1 MLKILFSSSLVISLL
16 GAVSIDELVND
27 SFEKNYDIKSLE
39 KSIEIANHQ
48 IAIAKNWENPM
59 IAFKTNEIM
68 FDKPLSNQKEYGVEL
83 SQAIPIGRKLDIEE
97 NIAKN
102 DRNIQIYSLEDKKLE
117 LESKIYEY
125 SYNILIF
132 EKRYELLNTY
142 QKNLKKLENLNALLQ
157 KYEKATL
164 NEVIDSQISSLDL
177 KLEQEN
183 LKNSIDNLYLNLEQ
197 ITYKKVDSITQNLDI
212 KRVDKE
218 KATSNLSSHPQV
230 KTLEENSTKY
240 SQMASLEDAKKFSSM
255 TLSLEYMQNKEQ
267 DYGNVTVA
275 IPLPIYKT
283 ENVNRIK
290 AKLNANETN
299 DKLDSLLHN
308 LSLETQIYVNNL
320 NQNVRNYEVIQ
331 KEIIPLKQKIQ
342 KNIENYNSYEKSN
355 PQDSIKNL
363 NELIT
368 YELKALDEVQKYY
381 ENYSKLSNE
390 VLNWAVKF

>member
-142 QKNLKKLENLNALLQ
+142 QKNLKKLENLNTLLQ

-212 KRVDKE
+212 KRIDKE

-240 SQMASLEDAKKFSSM
+240 SQMASLEDAKKFSSV

-342 KNIENYNSYEKSN
+342 KNIENYNSFEKSN

-381 ENYSKLSNE
+381 ENYSKLIYYSN
-390 VLNWAVKF
+390 KGIK

>member
-1 MLKILFSSSLVISLL
+1 MLKILFSLSLVISLL

-83 SQAIPIGRKLDIEE
+83 SQAIPIGKKLDIEE

-142 QKNLKKLENLNALLQ
+142 QKNLKKLENLNTLLQ
-157 KYEKATL
+157 KYEKVTL

-212 KRVDKE
+212 KRIDKE

-240 SQMASLEDAKKFSSM
+240 SQMASLEDAKKFSSV
-255 TLSLEYMQNKEQ
+255 TVSLEYMQNKEQ
-267 DYGNVTVA
+267 DYANVTVA
-275 IPLPIYKT
+275 VPLPIYKT

-290 AKLNANETN
+290 AKLNVNETN

-342 KNIENYNSYEKSN
+342 KNIENYNSFEKSN

-381 ENYSKLSNE
+381 ENYSKLIYYSN
-390 VLNWAVKF
+390 KGIK

>member
-142 QKNLKKLENLNALLQ
+142 QKNLKKLENLNTLLQ

-164 NEVIDSQISSLDL
+164 NEVIDTQISSLDL

-218 KATSNLSSHPQV
+218 KATSNLSLHPQV

-240 SQMASLEDAKKFSSM
+240 SQMASLEDAKKFSSV

-342 KNIENYNSYEKSN
+342 KNIENYNSFEKSN

-381 ENYSKLSNE
+381 ENYSKLLYYSN
-390 VLNWAVKF
+390 KGIK

>member
-142 QKNLKKLENLNALLQ
+142 QKNLKKLENLNTLLQ

-164 NEVIDSQISSLDL
+164 NEVIDTQISSLDL

-240 SQMASLEDAKKFSSM
+240 SQMASLEDAKKFSSV

-381 ENYSKLSNE
+381 ENYSKLLYYSN
-390 VLNWAVKF
+390 KGIK

>member
-164 NEVIDSQISSLDL
+164 NEVIDTQISSLDL

-240 SQMASLEDAKKFSSM
+240 SQMASLEDAKKFSSV

-381 ENYSKLSNE
+381 ENYSKLIYYSN
-390 VLNWAVKF
+390 KGIK

>member
-125 SYNILIF
+125 SFNILIF

-142 QKNLKKLENLNALLQ
+142 QKNLKKLENLNTLLQ

-164 NEVIDSQISSLDL
+164 NEVIDTQISSLDL

-240 SQMASLEDAKKFSSM
+240 SQMASLEDAKKFSSV

-342 KNIENYNSYEKSN
+342 KNIENYNSFEKSN

-381 ENYSKLSNE
+381 ENYSKLLYYSN
-390 VLNWAVKF
+390 KGIK

>member
-142 QKNLKKLENLNALLQ
+142 QKNLKKLENLNTLLQ

-164 NEVIDSQISSLDL
+164 NEVIDTQISSLDL

-240 SQMASLEDAKKFSSM
+240 SQMASLEDAKKFSSV

-267 DYGNVTVA
+267 DYANVTVA

-342 KNIENYNSYEKSN
+342 KNIENYNSFEKSN

-381 ENYSKLSNE
+381 ENYSKLIYYSN
-390 VLNWAVKF
+390 KGIK

>member
-142 QKNLKKLENLNALLQ
+142 QKNLKKLENLNTLLQ

-212 KRVDKE
+212 KRIDKE

-240 SQMASLEDAKKFSSM
+240 SQMASLEDAKKFSSV
-255 TLSLEYMQNKEQ
+255 TVSLEYMQNKEQ
-267 DYGNVTVA
+267 DYANVTVA
-275 IPLPIYKT
+275 VPLPIYKT

-299 DKLDSLLHN
+299 DKLDSLLHS

-342 KNIENYNSYEKSN
+342 KNIENYNSFEKSN

-381 ENYSKLSNE
+381 ENYSKLIYYSN
-390 VLNWAVKF
+390 KGIK

>member
-142 QKNLKKLENLNALLQ
+142 QKNLKKLENLNTLLQ
-157 KYEKATL
+157 KYEKTTL
-164 NEVIDSQISSLDL
+164 NEVIDTQISSLDL

-212 KRVDKE
+212 KRIDKE

-240 SQMASLEDAKKFSSM
+240 SQMASLEDAKKFSSV

-381 ENYSKLSNE
+381 ENYSKLLYYSN
-390 VLNWAVKF
+390 KGIK

>member
-83 SQAIPIGRKLDIEE
+83 SQAIPIGRRLDIEE

-142 QKNLKKLENLNALLQ
+142 QKNLKKLENLNTLLQ

-164 NEVIDSQISSLDL
+164 NEVIDTQISSLDL

-218 KATSNLSSHPQV
+218 KATSNLSLHPQV

-240 SQMASLEDAKKFSSM
+240 SQMASLEDAKKFSSV

-342 KNIENYNSYEKSN
+342 KNIENYNSFEKSN

-381 ENYSKLSNE
+381 ENYSKLLYYSN
-390 VLNWAVKF
+390 KGIK

>member
-142 QKNLKKLENLNALLQ
+142 QKNLKKLENLNTLLQ

-164 NEVIDSQISSLDL
+164 NEVIDAQISSLDL

-240 SQMASLEDAKKFSSM
+240 SQMASLEDAKKFSSV

-381 ENYSKLSNE
+381 ENYSKLLYYSN
-390 VLNWAVKF
+390 KGIK

>member
-142 QKNLKKLENLNALLQ
+142 QKNLKKLENLNTLLQ

-164 NEVIDSQISSLDL
+164 NEVIDTQISSLDL

-240 SQMASLEDAKKFSSM
+240 SQMASLEDAKKFSSV

-267 DYGNVTVA
+267 DYANVTVA
-275 IPLPIYKT
+275 VPLPIYKT

-342 KNIENYNSYEKSN
+342 KNIENYNSFEKSN

-381 ENYSKLSNE
+381 ENYSKLLYYSN
-390 VLNWAVKF
+390 KGIK

>member
-142 QKNLKKLENLNALLQ
+142 QKNLKKLENLNTLLQ

-164 NEVIDSQISSLDL
+164 NEVIDAQISSLDL

-240 SQMASLEDAKKFSSM
+240 SQMASLEDAKKFSSV
-255 TLSLEYMQNKEQ
+255 TVSLEYMQNKEQ

-342 KNIENYNSYEKSN
+342 KNIENYNSFEKSN

-381 ENYSKLSNE
+381 ENYSKLLYYSN
-390 VLNWAVKF
+390 KGIK

>member
-59 IAFKTNEIM
+59 IAFKANEIM

-83 SQAIPIGRKLDIEE
+83 SQAIPIGKKLDIEE

-142 QKNLKKLENLNALLQ
+142 QKNLKKLENLNTLLQ

-164 NEVIDSQISSLDL
+164 NEVIDTQISSLDL

-240 SQMASLEDAKKFSSM
+240 SQMASLEDAKKFSSV

-342 KNIENYNSYEKSN
+342 KNIENYNSFEKSN

-381 ENYSKLSNE
+381 ENYSKLLYYSN
-390 VLNWAVKF
+390 KGIK

>member
-142 QKNLKKLENLNALLQ
+142 QKNLKKLENLNTLLQ

-164 NEVIDSQISSLDL
+164 NEVIDTQISSLDL

-212 KRVDKE
+212 KRIDKE

-240 SQMASLEDAKKFSSM
+240 SQMASLEDAKKFSSV

-381 ENYSKLSNE
+381 ENYSKLLYYSN
-390 VLNWAVKF
+390 KGIK

>member
-142 QKNLKKLENLNALLQ
+142 QKNLKKLENLNTLLQ

-164 NEVIDSQISSLDL
+164 NEVIDTQISSLDL

-240 SQMASLEDAKKFSSM
+240 SQMASLEDVKKFSSV
-255 TLSLEYMQNKEQ
+255 TVSLEYMQNKEQ

-381 ENYSKLSNE
+381 ENYSKLIYYSN
-390 VLNWAVKF
+390 KGIK

>member
-83 SQAIPIGRKLDIEE
+83 SQAIPIGKKLDIEE

-142 QKNLKKLENLNALLQ
+142 QKNLKKLENLNTLLQ
-157 KYEKATL
+157 KYEKVTL

-212 KRVDKE
+212 KRIDKE

-240 SQMASLEDAKKFSSM
+240 SQMASLEDAKKFSSV
-255 TLSLEYMQNKEQ
+255 TVSLEYMQNKEQ
-267 DYGNVTVA
+267 DYANVTVA
-275 IPLPIYKT
+275 VPLPIYKT

-290 AKLNANETN
+290 AKLNVNETN

-342 KNIENYNSYEKSN
+342 KNIENNNSFEKSN

-381 ENYSKLSNE
+381 ENYSKLIYYSN
-390 VLNWAVKF
+390 KGIK

>member
-142 QKNLKKLENLNALLQ
+142 QKNLKKLENLNTLLQ

-164 NEVIDSQISSLDL
+164 NEVIDTQISSLDL

-218 KATSNLSSHPQV
+218 KVTSNLSSHPQV

-240 SQMASLEDAKKFSSM
+240 SQMASLEDAKRFSSV

-267 DYGNVTVA
+267 DYANVTVA

-342 KNIENYNSYEKSN
+342 KNIENYNSFEKSN

-381 ENYSKLSNE
+381 ENYSKLLYYSN
-390 VLNWAVKF
+390 KGIK

>member
-142 QKNLKKLENLNALLQ
+142 QKNLKKLENLNTLLQ
-157 KYEKATL
+157 KYEKTTL

-240 SQMASLEDAKKFSSM
+240 SQMASLEDAKKFSSV

-381 ENYSKLSNE
+381 ENYSKLLYYSN
-390 VLNWAVKF
+390 KGIK

>member
-68 FDKPLSNQKEYGVEL
+68 FDKPLSNQKEYGVEF

-142 QKNLKKLENLNALLQ
+142 QKNLKKLENLNTLLQ

-164 NEVIDSQISSLDL
+164 NEVIDTQISSLDL

-212 KRVDKE
+212 KRIDKE

-240 SQMASLEDAKKFSSM
+240 SQMASLEDAKKFSSL

-342 KNIENYNSYEKSN
+342 KNIENYNSFEKSN

-381 ENYSKLSNE
+381 ENYSKLLYYSN
-390 VLNWAVKF
+390 KGIK

>member
-142 QKNLKKLENLNALLQ
+142 QKNLKKLENLNTLLQ

-164 NEVIDSQISSLDL
+164 NEVIDTQISSLDL

-197 ITYKKVDSITQNLDI
+197 ITYKKVDSITQKLDI

-240 SQMASLEDAKKFSSM
+240 SQMASLEDAKKFSSV
-255 TLSLEYMQNKEQ
+255 TLSLEYMENKEQ
-267 DYGNVTVA
+267 DYANVTVA

-381 ENYSKLSNE
+381 ENYSKLLYYSN
-390 VLNWAVKF
+390 KGIK

>member
-142 QKNLKKLENLNALLQ
+142 QKNLKKLENLNTLLQ

-164 NEVIDSQISSLDL
+164 NEVIDTQISSLDL

-218 KATSNLSSHPQV
+218 KATSNLSLHPQV

-240 SQMASLEDAKKFSSM
+240 SQMASLEDAKKFSSV

-267 DYGNVTVA
+267 DYANVTVA

-381 ENYSKLSNE
+381 ENYSKLLYYSN
-390 VLNWAVKF
+390 KGIK